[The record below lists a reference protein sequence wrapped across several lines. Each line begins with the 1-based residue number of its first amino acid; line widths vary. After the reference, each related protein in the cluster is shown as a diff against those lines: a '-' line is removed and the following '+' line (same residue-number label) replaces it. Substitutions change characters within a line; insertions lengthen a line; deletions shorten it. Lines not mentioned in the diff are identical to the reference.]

1 MPVKPRRPGRA
12 VTTVLVGLAAFA
24 LGGAAVWF
32 LAPKP
37 ATTDAR
43 GTADATTPPTTRV
56 SALGRLQPAGG
67 VIPVYGPPG
76 DRIATMPPLAPG
88 DVLKAGDT
96 IATLAG
102 RDQRAAEVKVAEVQL
117 DEAKAAL
124 AAAKEAGAKKI
135 AAAQAEADQLAANE
149 PADLAALDARV
160 ALAARQREAA
170 GRQLARL
177 EGLRPAVNVA
187 EEDLEKA
194 RLAVA
199 QADAEVA
206 AADAARQKAAT
217 SYAEGKKAAAARIAA
232 ARAEL
237 AEAEAK
243 APIRSGE
250 ERLTAAR
257 KALDQTVLKAPT
269 DGVVLRVAGRP
280 GQPTGMEPVVQMANL
295 GEMVAVAEVYESDV
309 EAVVGWL
316 KRGPVAAEVTNP
328 ALPGP
333 LKGVVRTEADVSRMI
348 ARNAVFP
355 AGPRE
360 DADRRVV
367 EVTAR
372 LDPAA
377 AKAAERFVGLQ
388 VTVTLTPK

>member
-1 MPVKPRRPGRA
+1 MRCSPARSGRA
-12 VTTVLVGLAAFA
+12 VTTLAVGLAAFA
-24 LGGAAVWF
+24 AGGAAVFF
-32 LAPKP
+32 LLPKP
-37 ATTDAR
+37 PPPEGR
-43 GTADATTPPTTRV
+43 GTSDAPAPAARV

-76 DRIATMPPLAPG
+76 DRIASMPPLAPG
-88 DVLKAGDT
+88 DVLKAG
-96 IATLAG
+96 ATVAELAG

-117 DEAKAAL
+117 EEAKTAL

-149 PADLAALDARV
+149 TADLAALDAR
-160 ALAARQREAA
+160 AGLAAKQRDAAARQL
-170 GRQLARL
+170 GRL
-177 EGLRPAVNVA
+177 EGLSPAVVVA
-187 EEDLEKA
+187 AEDLEKA
-194 RLAVA
+194 RLVVS
-199 QADAEVA
+199 QAEAEVA
-206 AADAARQKAAT
+206 AADAARAKAVT
-217 SYAEGKKAAAARIAA
+217 SYTKGKEAAAARIAA

-257 KALDQTVLKAPT
+257 KALEQTTLKAPV
-269 DGVVLRVAGRP
+269 DGVVLRVVGRA
-280 GQPTGMEPVVQMANL
+280 GQPTGVEPVVQMANL

-309 EAVVGWL
+309 ERVAEWL

-333 LKGVVRTEADVSRMI
+333 LKGVVRGEADVSRMI

-367 EVTAR
+367 EVTAH
-372 LDPAA
+372 LDPEA
-377 AKAAERFVGLQ
+377 AKAAARFVGLQ
-388 VTVTLTPK
+388 VTVTLTPTR

>member
-1 MPVKPRRPGRA
+1 MNSKLETRNSNL
-12 VTTVLVGLAAFA
+12 TTLLVGLLAFA
-24 LGGAAVWF
+24 LGGAAVYF
-32 LAPKP
+32 LLPKP
-37 ATTDAR
+37 PAVESR
-43 GTADATTPPTTRV
+43 GGAEPSAPTARV

-76 DRIATMPPLAPG
+76 DRIAEMPALAPG
-88 DVLKAGDT
+88 QVLKAGAPV
-96 IATLAG
+96 ATLAS

-149 PADLAALDARV
+149 TADLAALDARV
-160 ALAARQREAA
+160 NLATKQREAA
-170 GRQLARL
+170 GRQLARV
-177 EGLRPAVNVA
+177 EGLRGRVPVA
-187 EEDLEKA
+187 DEDLEKA
-194 RLAVA
+194 RLAVE
-199 QADAEVA
+199 QATAEAA
-206 AADAARQKAAT
+206 AADAARAKAAT
-217 SYAEGKKAAAARIAA
+217 SYSEGKKAATARIAA
-232 ARAEL
+232 AKADL
-237 AEAEAK
+237 AEAEAR
-243 APIRSGE
+243 APVRSNE

-257 KALDQTVLKAPT
+257 KALEQTVLKAPV

-309 EAVVGWL
+309 ERVGGWL
-316 KRGPVAAEVTNP
+316 RAGPVAAEVTSP

-333 LKGVVRTEADVSRMI
+333 LKGAVRGEADVSRMI

-367 EVTAR
+367 EVTAH

-388 VTVTLTPK
+388 VTVTLTPTK